1 MTRKRISNS
10 ERKKRKKEKKNS
22 EISTVFGAF
31 DNGQIVEFDDDEEI
45 EFLDGFWQELEKSVK
60 ELDE

>member
-10 ERKKRKKEKKNS
+10 ERKKRKKEKKS
-22 EISTVFGAF
+22 IEKSKSFGAF
-31 DNGQIVEFDDDEEI
+31 GNGQMIEFDDDEI
-45 EFLDGFWQELEKSVK
+45 EFLDGFWQELEKSVE